1 MVEAGP
7 DGADSLS
14 KIGHGKTKGLY
25 MMSMERRF
33 SAFRQRVLFEIDA
46 MMGWDVQNH
55 PISIESFLSHQYIYF
70 HKLQLMFFKLFG
82 TLGTKWTQRGDGGRS

>member
-25 MMSMERRF
+25 MMSMERCS
-33 SAFRQRVLFEIDA
+33 SAFRQRVLFVIVR
-46 MMGWDVQNH
+46 M
-55 PISIESFLSHQYIYF
+55 L
-70 HKLQLMFFKLFG
+70 
-82 TLGTKWTQRGDGGRS
+82 